1 MSCEPTLPDIAFF
14 RQAGSL
20 DDFRKFPG
28 WQEPDLETLVGRMR
42 ARWQELAREGTA
54 SPPGSPATPA
64 EPPRL
69 DEIRVERDGRLFV
82 VNGVI
87 HGILGGGTG
96 AYRELIRST
105 VAGAAEPLLFEAGFN
120 HLYGG
125 AGIDYTSIPDFA
137 VLGFVDTCK
146 KGIDAGRMF
155 PLLLKDAVWEAFS
168 LLPDDAPFHQL
179 DQELRRGID
188 GILPTALEIEWDR
201 RKPRRFFTLEDYPN
215 LVRRSAFMAAFAE
228 AWCAKNGRAACRLV
242 VGDLHLTEVAWFL
255 RRPGDVPADLRHLA
269 DACTSA
275 NPRVQTWLYLRRNLV
290 HNLVGGMAGF
300 LGFLPYF
307 LVVLFGLHRLTGCA
321 GAP

>member
-1 MSCEPTLPDIAFF
+1 MSGEPTLPDLAFF
-14 RQAGSL
+14 RQASSL
-20 DDFRKFPG
+20 EDFRRLPG
-28 WQEPDLETLVGRMR
+28 WQDHDLETLVSRLR
-42 ARWQELAREGTA
+42 TRWQELAREATT
-54 SPPGSPATPA
+54 PPAVSPAAPDA
-64 EPPRL
+64 PPRL

-96 AYRELIRST
+96 SYRELIRST
-105 VAGAAEPLLFEAGFN
+105 VARSPEPLLFEAGFN

-125 AGIDYTSIPDFA
+125 AGLDYTSIPDFA
-137 VLGFVDTCK
+137 VLGFFDTCK

-155 PLLLKDAVWEAFS
+155 PLLIKDAVWEAFS

-228 AWCAKNGRAACRLV
+228 AWCAKNGRPACRLV

-255 RRPGDVPADLRHLA
+255 RRPGDVPADLRALA

-275 NPRVQTWLYLRRNLV
+275 DPRVQTWLYLRRNLV

-307 LVVLFGLHRLTGCA
+307 LALAFGLSRLVSWA
-321 GAP
+321 GPP